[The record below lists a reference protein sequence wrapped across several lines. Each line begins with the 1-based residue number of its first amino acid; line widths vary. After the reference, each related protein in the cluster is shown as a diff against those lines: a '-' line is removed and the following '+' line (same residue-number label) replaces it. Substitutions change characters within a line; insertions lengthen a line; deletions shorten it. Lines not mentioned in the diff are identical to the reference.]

1 MLDAMAR
8 LLRLEY
14 EGAIYHVTVRGNDRQ
29 NIFLDDK
36 DRKYLLSRLSD
47 CVEQCGVRLYVFCL
61 MSNHFHLVIE
71 TPRGNLSRFMQK
83 VLTGF
88 TVYFN
93 CRHRRSGHVT
103 QGRYNARLV
112 EGDDYLKKL
121 SRYVH
126 LNPVKTKRMVNK
138 AKAEKIRYLRGY
150 SWSSYR
156 GYIGESKDFPFVE
169 YRPMLSLMAGRSK
182 KKQQQACRSFVEEMA
197 ATEDDEFIQELW
209 RSPRGIGNDK
219 FREWVD
225 GCFAEMIGR
234 RKKKEDISFRKMEGS
249 GLTIDKVLEAVT
261 KELRMNAD
269 QLLRRRRD
277 SVSRGVAGIMLCQYA
292 DYTQRQVAEVLG
304 LKTGAAVSYQIAKAT
319 AKITEDK
326 KLAKTV
332 AKIKKILDHERKK
345 K

>member
-1 MLDAMAR
+1 MAR

-29 NIFLDDK
+29 DIFLDDK

-61 MSNHFHLVIE
+61 MSNHFHLVLE

-83 VLTGF
+83 VLTGY

-93 CRHRRSGHVT
+93 RRHRRSGHVT

-121 SRYVH
+121 NRYVH
-126 LNPVKTKRMVNK
+126 LNPLKTKRMANK
-138 AKAEKIRYLRGY
+138 PKAEKIRYLRGY

-156 GYIGESKDFPFVE
+156 GYIGESKEFPFVD
-169 YRPMLSLMAGRSK
+169 YKPMLSLMAGRSK
-182 KKQQQACRSFVEEMA
+182 KKQQRAFRSFVEAMA
-197 ATEDDEFIQELW
+197 ATEDEEFIQELW
-209 RSPRGIGNDK
+209 RSPRGIGSDK

-225 GCFAEMIGR
+225 GCFAEMIGQK
-234 RKKKEDISFRKMEGS
+234 KKKEDVSFRKLEGT
-249 GLTIDKVLEAVT
+249 GLPPDKVLEAVA
-261 KELRMNAD
+261 KEFNLTVD
-269 QLLRRRRD
+269 QLSRRRRD
-277 SVSRGVAGIMLCQYA
+277 SVYRGVAGMMLCQYA

-304 LKTGAAVSYQIAKAT
+304 LKTGAAVSYQIAQVE
-319 AKITEDK
+319 AKSREDK
-326 KLAKTV
+326 KLAKAV
-332 AKIKKILDHERKK
+332 AKIKKVLDRERKK
-345 K
+345 